1 MTREDRS
8 DRPVTLITG
17 ATGGIGAALAHV
29 LHHHRLILQGR
40 DLGRLQALCAELPHA
55 RPLVL
60 DFTRPHSFSE
70 LIEEAELGR
79 VSNLI
84 HNAGVVELGLV
95 AEQSHEIW
103 THTLA
108 VNVVAPAELTA
119 LLLPRLREE
128 RGNVVFVNSGAGL
141 SANPGWASY
150 AASKFALRALADSL
164 RAEESASGVRVT
176 SVFPGRTDTEMQQKV
191 VRQEGSEYHAD
202 RFIRPQTVAEAVR
215 YVLEAPRDAVIS
227 DLTVRPSV
235 R

>member
-1 MTREDRS
+1 MSHVE
-8 DRPVTLITG
+8 RPVTVITG

-29 LHHHRLILQGR
+29 LHRHELILQGR
-40 DLGRLQALCAELPHA
+40 DASRLQALCDELPNA

-60 DFTRPHSFSE
+60 DLTRPDRFA
-70 LIEEAELGR
+70 AELADAGIGR

-84 HNAGVVELGLV
+84 HNAGVVELGNV

-119 LLLPRLREE
+119 LLLPRLRAE

-141 SANPGWASY
+141 SASPGWASY
-150 AASKFALRALADSL
+150 AASKFALRALADAL
-164 RAEESASGVRVT
+164 RAEEAGSGVRVT
-176 SVFPGRTDTEMQQKV
+176 TVYPGRTDTGMQQKV
-191 VRQEGSEYHAD
+191 IRQEGREYD
-202 RFIRPQTVAEAVR
+202 PELFIRPDTVAEAVR
-215 YVLEAPRDAVIS
+215 YVLEAPRDALIS
-227 DLTVRPSV
+227 DLTVRPGP